1 MTNLGRSLVQLRG
14 SLLVHFYA
22 LGLARYYD
30 LSPATGSRS
39 VASRRER
46 AGSARPKQ
54 QRIAAKAAY
63 GPPDLLS
70 IIASDTTALAV
81 ATQAE
86 SVMHNNKI
94 AITRFLPL
102 TLATAV
108 ALATAQQAAAEIVLY
123 DKDDTTFSTDGYIN
137 AFYVNSDV
145 DRDGEQ
151 FDRRQS
157 RVKMG
162 FLPNWIGFNFGKQID
177 GLKLTGRSSFWV
189 TINDS
194 ETNGTDTAID
204 VRQFYGTVSSPE
216 WGEVLVGKD
225 FGLFSRSNIF
235 LDELLAGYGNVSDTL
250 GLVDGN
256 GVSFGN
262 IGTGYPYP
270 FPTSQITYRNNN
282 LAEGLRVAVGI
293 MDPVDT
299 NDDSPTGKAYQENP
313 RFESEVSYQFD
324 LGGSTIY
331 TWVNGAYQTSE
342 NTDDTVDKV
351 TSKGLGYG
359 VQAKFGGL
367 SLTGSGFQAKGI
379 NPFFT
384 NNLGEPTLRDI
395 DSDGYL
401 LQGSYTWGKNRV
413 ALSYGKTEDDGNGL
427 GVAAD
432 YETRGIAYFRT
443 INDNL
448 KLVAEYNQY
457 QIDAAAG
464 SGLNED
470 TDTFAVGAVLSW

>member
-1 MTNLGRSLVQLRG
+1 MN
-14 SLLVHFYA
+14 
-22 LGLARYYD
+22 
-30 LSPATGSRS
+30 
-39 VASRRER
+39 
-46 AGSARPKQ
+46 
-54 QRIAAKAAY
+54 
-63 GPPDLLS
+63 
-70 IIASDTTALAV
+70 
-81 ATQAE
+81 
-86 SVMHNNKI
+86 NNKT
-94 AITRFLPL
+94 APTRFLPL
-102 TLATAV
+102 ALGAAV
-108 ALATAQQAAAEIVLY
+108 ALGLAQQAAADIMLY

-145 DRDGEQ
+145 DRDDDV

-162 FLPNWIGFNFGKQID
+162 FLPNWIGFNFGKQVD
-177 GLKLTGRSSFWV
+177 DLKLGGRSSFWV
-189 TINDS
+189 TINDG
-194 ETNGTDTAID
+194 EQNGTDTAID
-204 VRQFYGTVSSPE
+204 VRQFYGTVANPE
-216 WGEVLVGKD
+216 WGEVLIGKD

-235 LDELLAGYGNVSDTL
+235 LDELLAGFGNSSDTL
-250 GLVDGN
+250 GLVDGS

-282 LAEGLRVAVGI
+282 LVEGLRVAVGI
-293 MDPVDT
+293 MDPIDS
-299 NDDSPTGKAYQENP
+299 NQIDQDASDGLDDKAYQDNP
-313 RFESEVSYQFD
+313 RYESEVSYQFD
-324 LGGSTIY
+324 VGDAKIY
-331 TWVNGAYQTSE
+331 SWVNGGYQTSE
-342 NTDDTVDKV
+342 NTNDEVDSV

-359 VQAKFGGL
+359 VQAKLGGL

-384 NNLGEPTLRDI
+384 NNAGEAVLREI

-401 LQGSYTWGKNRV
+401 LQGSYTFGKNRV

-427 GVAAD
+427 GTAAD

-457 QIDAAAG
+457 EIDASEG

-470 TDTFAVGAVLSW
+470 TDTFAVGAVLNW